1 MSFSN
6 PYRRPNR
13 VAVDPRFRAADAEP
27 AMRKLKPPNNMAKI
41 LLGPDPVS
49 GYPNSDAR
57 DDIPKIT
64 GYPDGQSV
72 PTPDAAREGS

>member
-1 MSFSN
+1 M
-6 PYRRPNR
+6 
-13 VAVDPRFRAADAEP
+13 PRSRAAGAEP

-41 LLGPDPVS
+41 LSVLGPPPVS
-49 GYPNSDAR
+49 GYPTSDAR

-72 PTPDAAREGS
+72 PAPDAAREGS

>member
-1 MSFSN
+1 M
-6 PYRRPNR
+6 
-13 VAVDPRFRAADAEP
+13 PRSRAAGGEP

-41 LLGPDPVS
+41 LSVPGPDPVS
-49 GYPNSDAR
+49 GYATSDAR

-72 PTPDAAREGS
+72 PTPDAAREES